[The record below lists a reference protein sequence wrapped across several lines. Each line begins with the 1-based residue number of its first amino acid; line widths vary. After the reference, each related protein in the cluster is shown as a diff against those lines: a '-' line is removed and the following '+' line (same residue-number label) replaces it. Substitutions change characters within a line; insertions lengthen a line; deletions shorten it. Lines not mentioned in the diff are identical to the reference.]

1 MKKPWIK
8 WCALVIG
15 ALAAI
20 VGVPII
26 INECYKANS
35 GYMTIWGAADVLSY
49 YGTILG
55 TLATVA
61 TIVVTISF
69 TRKQIQRESY
79 LKNET
84 EKWANIEAIISDA
97 LDKINPRRI
106 LMANINDTVV
116 DNNFPD
122 AILIAIQKYQ
132 LDCRI
137 ATDKLFSYLS
147 SEDFPKVKNLLDQIM
162 QASNSFSTICEKK
175 IKAYK
180 EIKDIKAKPTA
191 LETIELEKKY
201 PNSFSTGV
209 LVYCTEVLER
219 TKDLKYDDIWNDIG
233 SSNGEMAAAYEQV
246 YRNLLALKGQTFD
259 AIYTSIRKEANE
271 ILRFGGKR

>member
-1 MKKPWIK
+1 
-8 WCALVIG
+8 
-15 ALAAI
+15 
-20 VGVPII
+20 
-26 INECYKANS
+26 
-35 GYMTIWGAADVLSY
+35 MTIN
-49 YGTILG
+49 
-55 TLATVA
+55 
-61 TIVVTISF
+61 F

-79 LKNET
+79 LKNESD
-84 EKWANIEAIISDA
+84 KWANIEAIISDA

-122 AILIAIQKYQ
+122 ALLITIQKYQ

-137 ATDKLFSYLS
+137 ATDQLFSYLS

-162 QASNSFSTICEKK
+162 QASNSFSTICEKE

-180 EIKDIKAKPTA
+180 EIKDLKARRTA
-191 LETIELEKKY
+191 LETTELEKKY

-209 LVYCTEVLER
+209 LVYCTGVLER
-219 TKDLKYDDIWNDIG
+219 TEDLKYDDIWNDIG
-233 SSNGEMAAAYEQV
+233 SSNDEMAAAYEQV

-259 AIYTSIRKEANE
+259 VIYTNIRREANE
-271 ILRFGGKR
+271 ILRFGRTR